1 MIKQNGKVIDK
12 EKVRELCQ
20 DFKEDNSSRYFY
32 LYFLLRRAIFVI
44 SIILF
49 RDFLVMQLALFS
61 VGSYATLCYL
71 LLSRP
76 YKAEF
81 LNTVE
86 IFNEFCTLGISYL
99 LFVFSDYQ
107 DDPYLKYK
115 AGWMFSST
123 FFLILLFNAGF
134 MLYFSVISV
143 VYEKFC
149 RKGTN

>member
-1 MIKQNGKVIDK
+1 M
-12 EKVRELCQ
+12 RELTHG
-20 DFKEDNSSRYFY
+20 FKEDRYSKNFY
-32 LYFLLRRAIFVI
+32 FYFLLRRAIFVI

-71 LLSRP
+71 LLTRP

-107 DDPYLKYK
+107 DEPYLKYE
-115 AGWMFSST
+115 AGWIFSST
-123 FFLILLFNAGF
+123 FFLILMFNAGF

-143 VYEKFC
+143 VYENFC
-149 RKGTN
+149 RKGKTKAYKTKVN